1 MAEVEDSPGV
11 LRYNADG
18 SRSVSVDDNYDR
30 LSRELSKLHFFLF
43 AVTYFFLNVNELLRV
58 LQQ

>member
-1 MAEVEDSPGV
+1 MFSKIHILPIYDMKMFLRMADVEDSPGL

-30 LSRELSKLHFFLF
+30 LSRKQS
-43 AVTYFFLNVNELLRV
+43 NII
-58 LQQ
+58 